1 MRLRWNR
8 LLLTLGLQHLLR
20 LTARLRRVLRHLPM
34 VGTDSQETLGIP
46 RELTGVRVPLRLR
59 PETETHLRQLLED
72 LVILLEMLA
81 QRMRTLSSMIST
93 SLRSR

>member
-1 MRLRWNR
+1 M
-8 LLLTLGLQHLLR
+8 TLGSLHLLR
-20 LTARLRRVLRHLPM
+20 LTARLRKVLRHLPM
-34 VGTDSQETLGIP
+34 VETDSRETLGIP
-46 RELTGVRVPLRLR
+46 RELTWVRVPLRLK

-81 QRMRTLSSMIST
+81 QRMRLLSTMISE